1 MIGDWVAQSGLIAL
15 TLLVFFVPGL
25 LLGAA
30 LRLRGLTLWASA
42 PSLSVGTLAVLAI
55 VFPFLGVHWGL
66 ASVGIAVA
74 VVVAV
79 VFAVSL
85 LLRRG
90 RSVADVPR
98 RQPRHLALL
107 AVGLIVG
114 GGLNAARLMAYVG
127 TPTAISQTNDAVF
140 HLNALRWAAESGT
153 VSSLDLSGVLGG
165 STFYPAAWHA
175 MTSLVAL
182 DIGSIPVAAN
192 IVALVIAAVVWP
204 LSVSLLAHVVS
215 RGDALVTA
223 LAAGLSAG
231 LMAFPQ
237 LMFEWGVLYP
247 YALSLAVVPAA
258 VALTIVAVR
267 SWRGARR
274 GERLLAAAGP
284 GVAALLAVTA
294 ATLSQPSSVL
304 TWGALVMLW
313 FSGSLLLGIR
323 RPGARP
329 VLRWSVIVIG
339 WAAVGVVWLVLAYL
353 AGPVLWRS
361 YRGVFGAIA
370 DVLVN
375 SHSLLP
381 AAWGMSVLLLAGL
394 IAAVRDRR
402 LRWLAVGWAGFS
414 LLYIVS
420 VGTDLPFI
428 KRALTG
434 PWYGD
439 SFRLAAMVP
448 IVVVPL
454 AAFGLA
460 MIVRMVSAAVPRLTG
475 ARRDAVA
482 LVSLAVVAVVGIV
495 NVALSPVVLLRVADE
510 TDEQSRY
517 AMNADSYLSDDE
529 YRLLTELPD
538 LVSRDSLIIANPSTG
553 AGFAYVL
560 GERDIVPRTW
570 APPQS
575 AAWDVIAAHLRDAAE
590 DPAVC
595 EALAAYG
602 DPEYVLDFG
611 IGGTGPGEY
620 LMPGM
625 TDFEDRPGFEEVASE
640 GDASLWRITA
650 CG

>member
-1 MIGDWVAQSGLIAL
+1 MIGDWFAQSGLFVLA
-15 TLLVFFVPGL
+15 LLVFFVPGL

-30 LRLRGLTLWASA
+30 LRLRGLTLWAAA
-42 PSLSVGTLAVLAI
+42 PSISVGVLALLAI
-55 VFPFLGVHWGL
+55 VFPFLGVRWGL
-66 ASVGIAVA
+66 LAAGVGVVVLA
-74 VVVAV
+74 VVA
-79 VFAVSL
+79 FAVSL
-85 LLRRG
+85 LVRRG
-90 RSVADVPR
+90 RGPVVAPR
-98 RQPRHLALL
+98 RHPRELWLL
-107 AVGLIVG
+107 AAGLVVG
-114 GGLNAARLMAYVG
+114 GGLNAARLMTYIG
-127 TPTAISQTNDAVF
+127 IPTAISQTNDAVF

-153 VSSLDLSGVLGG
+153 VSSLDLSGLLGG
-165 STFYPAAWHA
+165 TTFYPAAWHA
-175 MTSLVAL
+175 MTSLVVF
-182 DIGSIPVAAN
+182 DTGSIPIAAN
-192 IVALVIAAVVWP
+192 MVALVIAAVVWP
-204 LSVSLLAHVVS
+204 LSVALLAHVVG

-258 VALTIVAVR
+258 VALTILAVR

-274 GERLLAAAGP
+274 GDRLLLASGP
-284 GVAALLAVTA
+284 GVAAVFAVVA
-294 ATLSQPSSVL
+294 ATLAQPSSVL

-323 RPGARP
+323 SPGARP
-329 VLRWSVIVIG
+329 LLRWSVIVVG
-339 WAAVGVVWLVLAYL
+339 WAAVAVVWLLLAYL

-361 YRGVFGAIA
+361 YRSVFGAVA

-381 AAWGMSVLLLAGL
+381 PAWGMSVLLLAGL

-402 LRWLAVGWAGFS
+402 LRWLVIGWAGFS
-414 LLYIVS
+414 LLYVIS
-420 VGTDLPFI
+420 VGTDLPII

-460 MIVRMVSAAVPRLTG
+460 MIVRLVAAALPRLTRG
-475 ARRDAVA
+475 SRDLVA
-482 LVSLAVVAVVGIV
+482 LVSLVVVALVGVV

-517 AMNADSYLSDDE
+517 AMNGDSYLSDDE
-529 YRLLTELPD
+529 YRLLNELPD
-538 LVSRDSLIIANPSTG
+538 LISRDSLIIANPSTG

-575 AAWDVIAAHLRDAAE
+575 TAWDLIAAHLRDAAE

-595 EALAAYG
+595 EALALYG
-602 DPEYVLDFG
+602 DPDYVLDFG

-625 TDFEDRPGFEEVASE
+625 TDFDDRPGFEKVASE

-650 CG
+650 CD